1 MNLPLRKLVTT
12 GAALAAIFG
21 ATGLAGCAH
30 EAPPPP
36 PPAAAPPPAETQSS
50 TMNEQQTTQQNPM
63 PAPAPVNG
71 SGGATSGGAN
81 SGGSPH

>member
-1 MNLPLRKLVTT
+1 
-12 GAALAAIFG
+12 
-21 ATGLAGCAH
+21 
-30 EAPPPP
+30 
-36 PPAAAPPPAETQSS
+36 
-50 TMNEQQTTQQNPM
+50 MNEQQTTQQNPM